1 MKRAAAVAAWT
12 YPAMPLRNLLA
23 PYLPMQ
29 WLQFIPPTLMAPI
42 VGMQPPPPPGGG
54 SPRAWR

>member
-29 WLQFIPPTLMAPI
+29 WLQFSPPTLMAPI
-42 VGMQPPPPPGGG
+42 VGM
-54 SPRAWR
+54 